1 MTTATDSTPAEEG
14 EAVAFPL
21 LLDHGDTWTIET
33 SRTRTA
39 TANGQSTETV
49 STALYQ
55 AIFGAAEGERW
66 LTLVPLASS
75 STGDLPGDLGLG
87 EFDQTLEFAVDE
99 SLAPLRMLNWDVLQ
113 PHICGYVESIAGS
126 REVGAAISSMF
137 AQMTD
142 ETAPTMLARFLLF
155 LSLGQG
161 RSLWVDKP
169 LGYKTTLPS
178 PTGGPAMTGYAQFEL
193 ESLDPD
199 ASRAVINWRQ
209 SIDPD
214 SFVECVGGLTASLKA
229 SAGLA
234 DDGDEMQAALAKVDI
249 RRNDHCRIEL
259 NTWCGLAVRTEFSS
273 HLEMLSE
280 GEWTRRADIWTII
293 QSLPEPA

>member
-14 EAVAFPL
+14 EAVGFPL
-21 LLDHGDTWTIET
+21 LLEHGDTWTIET

-39 TANGQSTETV
+39 MTNGQTTETV

-55 AIFGAAEGERW
+55 AVFGAAAGEQW

-113 PHICGYVESIAGS
+113 PRICRYVESIAGS
-126 REVGAAISSMF
+126 PEAGTAVSSMF

-142 ETAPTMLARFLLF
+142 EAAPAMLARFLLF

-161 RSLWVDKP
+161 LSLWVDKP
-169 LGYKTTLPS
+169 LRYETTLPS
-178 PTGGPAMTGYAQFEL
+178 PIGGPAMTGHAQFEL
-193 ESLDPD
+193 ESFDPN
-199 ASRAVINWRQ
+199 ASKAVINWRQ
-209 SIDPD
+209 SIDPN
-214 SFVECVGGLTASLKA
+214 SFAASASGLSASLRT

-234 DDGDEMQAALAKVDI
+234 DDSDELQAALVKADI

-273 HLEMLSE
+273 QLEMLSE
-280 GEWTRRADIWTII
+280 GEWNRRVDNWTII
-293 QSLPEPA
+293 QTLPETA